1 MGTVTGIVS
10 NLTIKAATPH
20 HVPFL
25 VETVLGAE
33 RSGSQHAGI
42 ARVFGSSD
50 DRAAE
55 LIAAMFEEEIDGC
68 EFSVSSFLVAEVGGV
83 AAAAVAGWVEG
94 FHDDMPSSMLRS
106 NLIGFTFPVEAMET
120 MRSNGPAVAP
130 IRLDRAKGAL
140 QIEYVYVAPA
150 HRGKGLST
158 ALIEAH
164 IARALDL
171 TYPPDLAQVQ
181 VFANNTPAI
190 NAYQALGFKVT
201 ASVRSDDPRTLELL
215 PFNEK
220 LLMEKTLR

>member
-10 NLTIKAATPH
+10 NLTIKAAGPN

-25 VETVLGAE
+25 VEAVLGAE
-33 RSGSQHAGI
+33 RSGGSHAGI

-50 DRAAE
+50 DRAAD
-55 LIAAMFEEEIDGC
+55 LIATMFAEEIDGC
-68 EFSVSSFLVAEVGGV
+68 EFSVSSFLVAEIGGT

-94 FHDDMPSSMLRS
+94 FHDDMPSSLLRL
-106 NLIGFTFPVEAMET
+106 NLIGFTFPTEAMET

-130 IRLDRAKGAL
+130 IRIDRAKGAV
-140 QIEYVYVAPA
+140 QIEYVYVAAA

-158 ALIEAH
+158 ALIQAH
-164 IARALDL
+164 ITRALAL
-171 TYPPDLAQVQ
+171 PQPPHLAQVQ
-181 VFANNTPAI
+181 VFANNAPAI

-201 ASVRSDDPRTLELL
+201 ASVRSADPRTLELL

-220 LLMEKTLR
+220 LLMEKIIR